1 MTRFLLFPLFLFMLF
16 SCKKQSK
23 EIIVFT
29 KSPEFQFTNQ
39 YGNTISDKDVKGKV
53 HVVEFFFTT
62 CPAIC
67 KELNASMI
75 QIQKEFF
82 GRKNFAILSYTVNP
96 EYDTPKVLLEYSK
109 KIGVQH
115 PNWHFLTGEKEKIY
129 DVALTGYFVGAK
141 KDSLA
146 PGGFLHTS
154 NFLLIDKEGNLVNR
168 KDKHG
173 NPIFYD
179 GTDAN
184 DIQDLKKDIYTLLNQ

>member
-1 MTRFLLFPLFLFMLF
+1 MTRFLFFSLYMLMLF
-16 SCKKQSK
+16 SCEKQNQ
-23 EIIVFT
+23 EFIVIA

-53 HVVEFFFTT
+53 QVVEFFFTT
-62 CPAIC
+62 CPTIC
-67 KELNASMI
+67 KELNANMI
-75 QIQKEFF
+75 KIQKEFF
-82 GRKNFAILSYTVNP
+82 GRKDFAILSYTVNP
-96 EYDTPKVLLEYSK
+96 QHDTPKVLLEYSK
-109 KIGVQH
+109 KIGAQH
-115 PNWHFLTGEKEKIY
+115 ANWHFLTGKEEEIY
-129 DVALTGYFVGAK
+129 DVALTGYFVGSR

-154 NFLLIDKEGNLVNR
+154 NFLLVDKKGNMVNR

-179 GTDAN
+179 GTDMK